1 MAYLDF
7 KDKTVAELDGLLAE
21 ERGRLHELR
30 NKHAIG
36 QLKNVSEIRAV
47 RTAIAHIMT
56 AITAVNA
63 QTAQR

>member
-7 KDKTVAELDGLLAE
+7 KDKTAAELEGLLAE
-21 ERGRLHELR
+21 ARGTLHELR

-36 QLKNVSEIRAV
+36 QLKNVSEIRATRV
-47 RTAIAHIMT
+47 SIAHIMT
-56 AITAVNA
+56 ALKAVNA